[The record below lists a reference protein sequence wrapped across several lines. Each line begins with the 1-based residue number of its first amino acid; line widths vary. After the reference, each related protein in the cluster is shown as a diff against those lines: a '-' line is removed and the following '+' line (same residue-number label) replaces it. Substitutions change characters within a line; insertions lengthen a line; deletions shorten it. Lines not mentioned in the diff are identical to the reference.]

1 MTCLGGLR
9 RSLNGSTAIEFAMVA
24 AVFLP
29 LCLAILDAGL
39 LMWTQGTL
47 QSTASLTAR
56 CAALTSPLCTN
67 PRQFAVTTAGN
78 WVFANIITLAN
89 VTPVP
94 AVVCVAHV
102 SFMMV
107 TITCPYWA
115 GTILPPPLNGRTLTA
130 VAYFPVAGAAC

>member
-1 MTCLGGLR
+1 MTCLGNLR
-9 RSLNGSTAIEFAMVA
+9 RHRNGSAAIEFAMVA

-29 LCLAILDAGL
+29 LCLAIIDAGL

-67 PRQFAVTTAGN
+67 PQQFAVTTAGN
-78 WVFANIITLAN
+78 WVFANIITVAN
-89 VTPVP
+89 VTPIP
-94 AVVCVAHV
+94 AVVCIAHV
-102 SFMMV
+102 SFMRV

-115 GTILPPPLNGRTLTA
+115 GTVPVSVKI
-130 VAYFPVAGAAC
+130 VAA

>member
-1 MTCLGGLR
+1 MICLGNLR
-9 RSLNGSTAIEFAMVA
+9 RNRSGAFAIEFAMIA

-67 PRQFAVTTAGN
+67 PQQFAVTTAGN
-78 WVFANIITLAN
+78 WVFPNVIAVAN
-89 VTPVP
+89 VTPAP
-94 AVVCVAHV
+94 AVVCVTHV
-102 SFMMV
+102 SFMKV

-115 GTILPPPLNGRTLTA
+115 GSVLPPPLNGSTLTA

>member
-1 MTCLGGLR
+1 MSRFGNLR
-9 RSLNGSTAIEFAMVA
+9 QDCRGAFAIEFAIIA

-29 LCLAILDAGL
+29 LCLGIFDAGL

-56 CAALTSPLCTN
+56 CAALASPLCTN
-67 PRQFAVTTAGN
+67 PKQFAVTTAGN
-78 WVFANIITLAN
+78 WVFPKIIAVAN
-89 VTPVP
+89 VTPTP
-94 AVVCVAHV
+94 AVVCVGHV
-102 SFMMV
+102 TLMMV

-115 GTILPPPLNGRTLTA
+115 GTLLPPPLNGRTLTA